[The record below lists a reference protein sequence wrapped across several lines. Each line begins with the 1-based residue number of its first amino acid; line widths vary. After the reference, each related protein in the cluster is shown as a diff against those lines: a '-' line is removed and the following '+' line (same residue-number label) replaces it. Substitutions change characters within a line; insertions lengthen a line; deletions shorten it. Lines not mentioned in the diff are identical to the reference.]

1 MCDYNYI
8 KEKIRQICEKFDVQI
23 IAYDRWNASQIVIDL
38 TEEGC
43 PMIPVGQGFRT
54 MSPAA
59 KEFETLVLSRSIRHG
74 GNPVL
79 RWMMSNIVLALDPAG
94 NIKPNKA
101 KSNEKIDGVVAC
113 LMGLSEAMQNKNSG
127 GSAYDDR
134 EIFFI

>member
-1 MCDYNYI
+1 MDDVKYCI
-8 KEKIRQICEKFDVQI
+8 GIR
-23 IAYDRWNASQIVIDL
+23 
-38 TEEGC
+38 
-43 PMIPVGQGFRT
+43 
-54 MSPAA
+54 
-59 KEFETLVLSRSIRHG
+59 
-74 GNPVL
+74 
-79 RWMMSNIVLALDPAG
+79 PAG